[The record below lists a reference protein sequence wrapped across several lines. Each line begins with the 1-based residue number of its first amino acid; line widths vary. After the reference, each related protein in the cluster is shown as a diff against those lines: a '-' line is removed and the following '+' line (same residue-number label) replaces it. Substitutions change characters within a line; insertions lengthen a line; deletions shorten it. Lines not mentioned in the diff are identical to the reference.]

1 MAKPKIEVINNITY
15 YNGVAMP
22 LVTPGGVKGTWRL
35 LEPYH
40 IDVELPDGSVF
51 EFWIKAGFV
60 FDGASIPRFLWRLC
74 GHPLEAPRIAAALIH
89 DWLYRAHLTDR
100 ETADDIYNSI
110 CKDVGMTCLRTG
122 PEWAALR
129 AFGRFAWNGNNNWP
143 SISEARNMGEMT
155 WNVDSA
161 S

>member
-1 MAKPKIEVINNITY
+1 MMAKPKIEIINNITY

-22 LVTPGGVKGTWRL
+22 LVTPGAINGTWRL
-35 LEPYH
+35 LEPYRAE
-40 IDVELPDGSVF
+40 VELPDGSVF

-100 ETADDIYNSI
+100 KTADDIFNAI
-110 CKDVGMTCLRTG
+110 CKDIGMTCLRTG

-129 AFGRFAWNGNNNWP
+129 VFGGIAWNNNNNWP

-155 WNVDSA
+155 WHVN
-161 S
+161 

>member
-1 MAKPKIEVINNITY
+1 MAKPKIEIVNNITY

-22 LVTPGGVKGTWRL
+22 QVTPGEVKGTWRL
-35 LEPYH
+35 LESYH
-40 IDVELPDGSVF
+40 TKVALADGSVF

-89 DWLYRAHLTDR
+89 DWLYRAHLIDR
-100 ETADDIYNSI
+100 EAADDIFNAI
-110 CKDVGMTCLRTG
+110 CKAVGMTCLRTG

-129 AFGRFAWNGNNNWP
+129 VCGWVAWRANHKWPNVVAAREFGTMELK
-143 SISEARNMGEMT
+143 EA
-155 WNVDSA
+155 V
-161 S
+161 